1 MKGGITVQHE
11 FEYHGGV
18 DKPTEHSIE
27 KFLLFFVV
35 NGAELTMSQML
46 RQGLAYRKED
56 SDPWTFVTDFD
67 VAKIFIM
74 ERGFG
79 SQTRI
84 HSFYVRFDSK
94 SANHVTIRSFTPGQK
109 FFRARAH
116 FLKTSEAAALLDKDS
131 LSLVYLMKQSPLALD
146 TLRRMITIERI
157 EKTKGKVRVIRT
169 GLVKEKSGG
178 DRK

>member
-1 MKGGITVQHE
+1 MQHE

-67 VAKIFIM
+67 VAKVFIM

-79 SQTRI
+79 TQTRI
-84 HSFYVRFDSK
+84 HSFYVRFDKNAS
-94 SANHVTIRSFTPGQK
+94 STVTIKSFTPGVT
-109 FFRARAH
+109 
-116 FLKTSEAAALLDKDS
+116 FLRGRFTFLRQHEVMKLLDPDS
-131 LSLVYLMKQSPLALD
+131 QSFYYLQKQSPLALD
-146 TLRRMITIERI
+146 VMRKMITV
-157 EKTKGKVRVIRT
+157 EKREKGKGKVRVIRT
-169 GLVKEKSGG
+169 GIVNEKNGG
-178 DRK
+178 E